1 MRNLGV
7 TEYNEYDMLVAM
19 KGKCTND
26 GCYIVPI
33 VQGVMSWD
41 SI

>member
-33 VQGVMSWD
+33 V
-41 SI
+41 